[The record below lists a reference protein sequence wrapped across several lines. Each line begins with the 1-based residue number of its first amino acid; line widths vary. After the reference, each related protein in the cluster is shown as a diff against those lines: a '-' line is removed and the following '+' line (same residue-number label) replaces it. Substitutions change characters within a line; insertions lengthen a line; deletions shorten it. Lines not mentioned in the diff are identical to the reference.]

1 MKIKASRNYHADYFV
16 DDKCIISE
24 NGIKRM
30 YAIEIQDEA
39 GETIE
44 YFSEDSEDKALRR
57 IDLINT
63 NQDINL

>member
-16 DDKCIISE
+16 DDKGIISE
-24 NGIKRM
+24 NGIKKM
-30 YAIEIQDEA
+30 CAIEIQDES